1 MVMMCHC
8 PLAGALCEPLA
19 RQYLLVYAS
28 KLPEPAGNSGGHTQK
43 ELLMSLFSQI
53 SPYFWLLFSLA
64 VAIAVFRE
72 LRRED
77 EQE

>member
-1 MVMMCHC
+1 M
-8 PLAGALCEPLA
+8 E
-19 RQYLLVYAS
+19 
-28 KLPEPAGNSGGHTQK
+28 GHTQK
-43 ELLMSLFSQI
+43 ELLMSLISQI

-64 VAIAVFRE
+64 VAIAVWRE